1 MLKRTM
7 ARLLRNTVADR
18 RVDAA
23 VTHDPANCN
32 PDLLQLTAEI
42 RKLAP
47 NTAAQLLVTLGKGL
61 APQAEE
67 FDRYLAA
74 EALAAAVYPKYKFSE
89 FGRSYLEDEA
99 FLNYYTRFMD
109 PGNWHSLDRKYLLN
123 ELLKQV
129 QHIEGDIA
137 ECGAYKGASAFLMCR
152 ALSGASSLVHLF
164 DSFEGL
170 AEPLPID
177 GSYWR
182 KGSLSTG
189 EQILRDTLVGF
200 ENYRVYKGWIPERFQ
215 EVDGLTFRFV
225 HIDVDLFEP
234 TRDSLEFFY
243 PRVATGGM
251 LLLDDHGFRTCP
263 GATKAAE
270 DFFADKP
277 EQLSLLPTGQA
288 FTIKQ

>member
-7 ARLLRNTVADR
+7 ARLLRNAAADG
-18 RVDAA
+18 RVDVA

-32 PDLLQLTAEI
+32 PNLLQLMAEI
-42 RKLAP
+42 QKLAP
-47 NTAAQLLVTLGKGL
+47 KTATQLLVTLRKGL

-74 EALAAAVYPKYKFSE
+74 EELAAAVYPRYKFSE

-99 FLNYYTRFMD
+99 FLDYYTRFMD
-109 PGNWHSLDRKYLLN
+109 PGNWHSLDRKYVLN

-129 QHIEGDIA
+129 QLIGGDIA
-137 ECGAYKGASAFLMCR
+137 ECGVYKGASAFLMCR

-164 DSFEGL
+164 DSFQGL

-182 KGSLSTG
+182 KGALSTG
-189 EQILRDTLVGF
+189 EQTLIDTLIGF

-215 EVDGLTFRFV
+215 EVDSLTFRFV

-277 EQLSLLPTGQA
+277 EKLSLLPTGQA
-288 FTIKQ
+288 FTIKR

>member
-7 ARLLRNTVADR
+7 ERLLGAILGHRQVE
-18 RVDAA
+18 AA
-23 VTHDPANCN
+23 ATPDPVNGG
-32 PDLLQLTAEI
+32 PDLLQLTVDI
-42 RKLAP
+42 QKYAP
-47 NTAAQLLVTLGKGL
+47 NSAAQLLATLRSGL

-74 EALAAAVYPKYKFSE
+74 EALAAAIYPKYKFSE

-99 FLNYYTRFMD
+99 FLAYYKRFMD
-109 PGNWHSLDRKYLLN
+109 PGNWHSLDRKYALN

-129 QHIEGDIA
+129 RHIGGDIA

-152 ALSGASSLVHLF
+152 ALGTSSSLVHLF

-170 AEPLPID
+170 AEPLSID
-177 GSYWR
+177 GTYWR

-189 EQILRDTLVGF
+189 EQALRDTLAGF
-200 ENYRVYKGWIPERFQ
+200 ENYRVYKGWIPERFH
-215 EVDGLTFRFV
+215 EVDSFTFRFV

-234 TRDSLEFFY
+234 TRDSLQFFY
-243 PRVATGGM
+243 PRLASGGM
-251 LLLDDHGFRTCP
+251 MLLDDHGFRSCP

-270 DFFADKP
+270 EFFADKP
-277 EQLSLLPTGQA
+277 EELSLLPTGQA